1 MKKSEIIF
9 LRKVFK
15 RNLLYN
21 SFAYYL
27 KIGIL
32 HNILKDLREIFNISR
47 IKKYFH
53 FFHYFSGQSLH
64 SLPTYFNQNK
74 KPKRLENSQLLR
86 KS

>member
-15 RNLLYN
+15 RNIN
-21 SFAYYL
+21 SFAYYV

-53 FFHYFSGQSLH
+53 FFSLFLW
-64 SLPTYFNQNK
+64 S
-74 KPKRLENSQLLR
+74 KPS
-86 KS
+86 